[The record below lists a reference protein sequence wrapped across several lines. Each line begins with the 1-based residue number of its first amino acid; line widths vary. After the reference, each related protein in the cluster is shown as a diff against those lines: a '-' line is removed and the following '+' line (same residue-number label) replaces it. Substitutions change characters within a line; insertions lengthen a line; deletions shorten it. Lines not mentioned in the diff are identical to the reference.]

1 MPRLAQGKAAIL
13 TVARKDGHHASFSSW
28 SYHGC
33 FKCVAHVER
42 LERWSWRTWNK
53 TEALVRNVEQLQE
66 AVRAMQQ
73 ENQQLRETLAHAL
86 EQRAENCD
94 ARGRGSESA
103 KARKRPAS
111 DKGEGGKQAKK

>member
-1 MPRLAQGKAAIL
+1 MG
-13 TVARKDGHHASFSSW
+13 ASSVW
-28 SYHGC
+28 PTLQW
-33 FKCVAHVER
+33 